1 MNRYNLLL
9 PIAGI
14 AKRFMDEGYLLPKPL
29 IKVKKKTIIEWALSS
44 INLTDANIF
53 FILNKQH
60 VFKHNLDKKLKKIFK
75 EYECKFIFSNG
86 LTAGAAE
93 TCLLAKKF
101 INNNIPLVIY
111 TPDVYFQEK
120 FNPSFI
126 KKNVDGLLLTFKSNS
141 PAHSYI
147 KTINNKVSKTAE
159 KKVISENA
167 AVGLY
172 YFKKGSDYVSAAEN
186 MISKKDK
193 TNNEYYICPV
203 YNYLNLNRKNVKIL
217 NVKKMYVLGTPKDLE
232 FFESLNVEDVKFKIG
247 LCADHS
253 GYLLKE
259 KLKKYLKK
267 MKIKFID
274 YGTHNIKNCDYSEF
288 VQYSVI
294 DFNRKKINLII
305 GFCRTGQGINI
316 YANKF
321 KNIRAALVFNKYIA
335 KYAIKHN
342 GSNFISIPTKF
353 MNEKKLVQILKM
365 ILENSFD
372 GGRHYLRINK

>member
-14 AKRFMDEGYLLPKPL
+14 AKRFTDEGYLLPKPL

-44 INLTDANIF
+44 INLSDANIF
-53 FILNKQH
+53 FIINKQH
-60 VFKHNLDKKLKKIFK
+60 ISKYNLDRKLKKIFK
-75 EYECKFIFSNG
+75 KYKCKFIISNV
-86 LTAGAAE
+86 LTAGAAA

-101 INNNIPLVIY
+101 INSDTPLVIY
-111 TPDVYFQEK
+111 TPDVYFQKK
-120 FNPSFI
+120 FNPTSI
-126 KKNVDGLLLTFKSNS
+126 KKNVDGFLLTFKSNS

-147 KTINNKVSKTAE
+147 KTINKKVSKTAE

-172 YFKKGSDYVSAAEN
+172 YFKKGSDYVYAAEK
-186 MISKKDK
+186 MISAKDK

-203 YNYLNLNRKNVKIL
+203 YNYLNLRCKNVRIST
-217 NVKKMYVLGTPKDLE
+217 VKKMYVLGTPKDLE
-232 FFESLNVEDVKFKIG
+232 FFSSIRLKDDKVKIG
-247 LCADHS
+247 LCCDHS
-253 GYLLKE
+253 GFLLKE
-259 KLKKYLKK
+259 KFKKYLKK
-267 MKIKFID
+267 KKIGFID
-274 YGTHNIKNCDYSEF
+274 YGTYSFNDCDYSEF
-288 VQYSVI
+288 V
-294 DFNRKKINLII
+294 DFAIQDFIRNKINLIF

-321 KNIRAALVFNKYIA
+321 KNIRASLVFNNYIA
-335 KYAIKHN
+335 EYAIKHN
-342 GSNFISIPTKF
+342 GSNLISIPTKF
-353 MNEKKLVQILKM
+353 VSEKKLIKILKI